1 MSKAVVVLL
10 RCVLRV
16 AAVMHDAA
24 AAYADNAGYA
34 EESTETGSG
43 LDESMQ
49 ELDAE
54 NRLIVRTDAE
64 LDSLPAG
71 TETEKVNG
79 GYIISCDDT
88 KSLDRTLSMLEGM
101 SSVESADQDGLM
113 YICDNIVPETESGAA
128 ESEMT
133 DTEEH
138 LQEDTDT
145 EPLSEAATETETV

>member
-1 MSKAVVVLL
+1 MDKIRKKSKTMLALL
-10 RCVLRV
+10 LCALSV
-16 AAVMHDAA
+16 AALIPDVAP
-24 AAYADNAGYA
+24 AYADNAEYA
-34 EESTETGSG
+34 EESTEAGSG

-79 GYIISCDDT
+79 GYNISCDDT
-88 KSLDRTLSMLEGM
+88 KSLDKTLSMLEGM

-113 YICDNIVPETESGAA
+113 YICDNIVA
-128 ESEMT
+128 
-133 DTEEH
+133 
-138 LQEDTDT
+138 Q
-145 EPLSEAATETETV
+145 V